1 MKLSARIQSL
11 TSSPIRKLSPYADAA
26 KAKGKKIYHL
36 NIGQPDIKTPDQ
48 FMESIRTYDEQVIA
62 YGNSK
67 GEGFLIEA
75 IRKYYAEK
83 GMDFAADDIFITNGG
98 SEALIFAV
106 MALCD
111 PGDEIM
117 VFEPFYANYTTFAR
131 EFGAKINAV
140 QTNVTDG
147 YHLPDAAAIEAQIT
161 PRTKAVLLT
170 NPGNPTGV
178 VYTQEEMDMISAIV
192 RKYDLALIADE
203 VYREFVYDGAYR
215 SFGTMPELA
224 DNLIII
230 DSVSKRYSAC
240 GARIGCIINKNKELA
255 KQIIKCCQSRLCSPI
270 LEQVGAAALYTT
282 PVSYLEEVNQEY
294 KKRRDT
300 IVAHEFL
307 GASVEGKDV
316 IIVDDM
322 ISSGESMLDTAKE
335 LKRMKARKVFIC
347 TTFGLFTG
355 GLKKFDEY
363 YENGIIDRVLTTNL
377 VYQTPELL
385 SKPYYINVDMSK
397 YIALIIDNLNHDA
410 SLSDL
415 LNPTGRINRL
425 LAKYRAGER

>member
-147 YHLPDAAAIEAQIT
+147 YHLPDAATIEAQIT

-224 DNLIII
+224 DNL
-230 DSVSKRYSAC
+230 D
-240 GARIGCIINKNKELA
+240 
-255 KQIIKCCQSRLCSPI
+255 
-270 LEQVGAAALYTT
+270 
-282 PVSYLEEVNQEY
+282 
-294 KKRRDT
+294 
-300 IVAHEFL
+300 H
-307 GASVEGKDV
+307 
-316 IIVDDM
+316 
-322 ISSGESMLDTAKE
+322 
-335 LKRMKARKVFIC
+335 
-347 TTFGLFTG
+347 
-355 GLKKFDEY
+355 
-363 YENGIIDRVLTTNL
+363 
-377 VYQTPELL
+377 
-385 SKPYYINVDMSK
+385 
-397 YIALIIDNLNHDA
+397 H
-410 SLSDL
+410 
-415 LNPTGRINRL
+415 
-425 LAKYRAGER
+425 